1 MSVKKARQVT
11 LSQVH
16 TLDDVYDQFAA
27 QLALPEYF
35 GRNLDAL
42 YDALTGDVTGPLRI
56 VWQDAGA
63 AAQSMGKKHYAAVIE
78 VFNDVGEER
87 DDLEV
92 VIS

>member
-11 LSQVH
+11 LSHIQS
-16 TLDDVYDQFAA
+16 LDDVYDQFAA
-27 QLALPEYF
+27 QLALPDYF

-42 YDALTGDVTGPLRI
+42 YDVLSAEVQGPLKI
-56 VWQDAGA
+56 IWQDAGA
-63 AAQSMGKKHYAAVIE
+63 AASAMGKKHYAAVIE

-92 VIS
+92 VIA

>member
-11 LSQVH
+11 LSHVL
-16 TLDDVYDQFAA
+16 TLDDVYDQFAT
-27 QLALPEYF
+27 QLALPDYF

-42 YDALTGDVTGPLRI
+42 YDVLAGEVDGPLRI

-63 AAQSMGKKHYAAVIE
+63 AAQAMGKKHYAAVIE

-92 VIS
+92 VIT